1 MRIAVTYEDGKIFQ
15 HFGHTESFK
24 LYDVED
30 DEVIS
35 TEVFSS
41 NGTGHEALADLLAEN
56 DIDTLICG
64 GLGAGAMNAL
74 TAAGI
79 EVIAGAEGDADEAV
93 KKYINGE
100 LESTGVNCDH
110 HDHEEQEGG
119 CTGSCGSCGGG
130 CHGPRPVIMEGLNAG
145 KSVKVHYTGTF
156 NDGQKFDSSYD
167 RGQTLDYVCGTGMMI
182 KGFDAA
188 VVNMKVG
195 ETVKVHLMP
204 EEAYGP
210 VDPEAKFTCEIA
222 QMPGAEELNVGDE
235 VYLYDQMR
243 RPHRARVAE
252 KDAVTITFDT
262 NHEMAGKELN
272 FEITLVSVDSI

>member
-1 MRIAVTYEDGKIFQ
+1 MRIAVTYEDGKVFQ
-15 HFGHTESFK
+15 HFGHTENFK

-30 DEVIS
+30 DEIIS
-35 TEVFSS
+35 MEVF
-41 NGTGHEALADLLAEN
+41 NAKGTGHEALADFLAEN

-74 TAAGI
+74 TEAGI

-110 HDHEEQEGG
+110 HDHDEEEESV

-130 CHGPRPVIMEGLNAG
+130 CGGHRQIVLEGPNAG
-145 KSVKVHYTGTF
+145 KRVSVHYVGTF

-167 RGQTLDYVCGTGMMI
+167 RGQTLDFICGAGMMI
-182 KGFDAA
+182 KGFDKA

-195 ETVKVHLMP
+195 EKVNIHLMP

-222 QMPGAEELNVGDE
+222 EMPGSEELNVGDE

-243 RPHRARVAE
+243 RPHRAKVVE

-272 FEITLVSVDSI
+272 FEIELISVQ